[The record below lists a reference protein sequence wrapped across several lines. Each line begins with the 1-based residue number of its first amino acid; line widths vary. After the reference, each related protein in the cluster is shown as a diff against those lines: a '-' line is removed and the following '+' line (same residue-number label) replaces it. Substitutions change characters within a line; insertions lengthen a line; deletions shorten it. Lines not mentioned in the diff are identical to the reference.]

1 MDGSALVQA
10 VEHAVDVANDAHG
23 DSGDLH
29 EDTWAESGHL
39 SNDGASAVMVGW
51 NDEQTLRSWLRVF
64 AGELTAAGI
73 AGTIGRS
80 CP

>member
-1 MDGSALVQA
+1 
-10 VEHAVDVANDAHG
+10 
-23 DSGDLH
+23 
-29 EDTWAESGHL
+29 L

-64 AGELTAAGI
+64 AGEFTAGI

-80 CP
+80 CPCPVTIH